1 MATLAL
7 VDIRDI
13 VSWLKCIE
21 ESVCFLY
28 KRAAEAF
35 VHDEHFST
43 FIMKLEEDEK
53 THAQFMSMIL
63 EMLPQRKIPYLVDI
77 VLDQRTRDSVETT
90 LKRFDEHLSK
100 KDISKNQI
108 VEYMA
113 RAEFSELNPV
123 FLYIISI
130 FGEMGREAENMANE
144 IQRHLSD
151 VQEFIDALP
160 DDLKPSVDVGLFPLV
175 KEKRLLVVDD
185 QEPLRNLVASLLAH
199 KGTVET
205 VSGAS
210 EGLELVREHFYNGI
224 VSDIQMPII
233 DGIEFYRQSIA
244 YDSRLR
250 RHFLFYSAGMSPDHE
265 FFLKQNN
272 LLFLRKP
279 FGLDEFIN
287 TMDQVLRQ

>member
-7 VDIRDI
+7 ANIRDI

-43 FIMKLEEDEK
+43 FLMKLEEDEK

-63 EMLPQRKIPYLVDI
+63 EMLPQRTPHVMDI
-77 VLDQRTRDSVETT
+77 VLDQKTRDNLETT

-100 KDISKNQI
+100 EHISKNQI

-123 FLYIISI
+123 FLYIVSI
-130 FGEMGREAENMANE
+130 FGERSRETENMTNE

-151 VQEFIDALP
+151 VQEFIGALP
-160 DDLKPSVDVGLFPLV
+160 ENLKPSVDVGLFPLV
-175 KEKRLLVVDD
+175 KEKRFLVVNDH
-185 QEPLRNLVASLLAH
+185 ESLRNLIASLLSS

-205 VSGAS
+205 VSGAT
-210 EGLELVREHFYNGI
+210 EGLEKVREHFYNGI
-224 VSDIQMPII
+224 VSDIQMPVM
-233 DGIEFYRQSIA
+233 DGIEFYRQSVA
-244 YDSRLR
+244 YDSRLSK
-250 RHFLFYSAGMSPDHE
+250 HFLFYSADFSPDCE
-265 FFLKQNN
+265 SFLKQNK

-279 FGLDEFIN
+279 FGLDEFID